1 MNTHGFLPSVKY
13 LKGTVVNRRCL
24 FISEWSLDVTYTVS
38 LRIDLAQ
45 VSYIDKL
52 MVYLFYSTACISSL
66 LYLSSFKV
74 YLYLFFLTPKNL
86 CVDEKGVDG
95 SDEVETDVTGLGE
108 DEKMDGIAENR
119 RKSSLEAVEKY
130 HLKIKI
136 IGK

>member
-24 FISEWSLDVTYTVS
+24 SISEWSLDVTYTVS
-38 LRIDLAQ
+38 LRIDLAH

-108 DEKMDGIAENR
+108 DEKMNGIAENR

-130 HLKIKI
+130 HLKIK
-136 IGK
+136 